1 MSTLALFQQLG
12 APEILIILA
21 VALLLFGSKKLPDIG
36 RSLGRGIKEFK
47 SGVKGFGD
55 DVRDGLDE
63 DDKPAAKEKTEG

>member
-63 DDKPAAKEKTEG
+63 EDKPAAKEKTEG